1 MPVRRTGFAARRK
14 SVGLSQEGLA
24 DALGVDRSTVVRWE
38 SGETEPQPWI
48 RPRLARVLTVSLED
62 LAGLL
67 TVAGAAGHEDVERL
81 RFALEHP
88 DTVDLVTVA
97 ALRREIEQLDEQYVH
112 VPSVTLLAPAGQ
124 CLGQVRFLS
133 AHATRSRV
141 RRELLGLEAE
151 AAILMGQLVW
161 DASQRRD
168 HASARMYLDEA
179 IAAASQVRDPV
190 AEGLALLRRAMI
202 SLYGESD
209 PVEGLSEAQAA
220 AEASGKASDVLTGL
234 ATLHVAEA
242 HAMLDDRGSCERALS
257 AADARLG
264 RVDAAD
270 AAFELFSEAQAG
282 RMAGS
287 CYLALSDS
295 RRAQGLLEDTADAMN
310 DQSKAQ
316 AVVLGNLAQA
326 LIRQRELDQAIGRLH
341 QAMDV
346 IQLNWGAGGLN
357 LIFSAG
363 RQLRPWRSE
372 PAVQDVHDRLL
383 TLMTG

>member
-1 MPVRRTGFAARRK
+1 MPVRRTRFAARRK
-14 SVGLSQEGLA
+14 GVGLSQEGLA
-24 DALGVDRSTVVRWE
+24 EAVGVDRSTVVRWE
-38 SGETEPQPWI
+38 AGETEPQPWI
-48 RPRLARVLTVSLED
+48 RPRLARALAVSTEE

-67 TVAGAAGHEDVERL
+67 AAADVTEHGDSDRL

-88 DTVDLVTVA
+88 DSADLVTVA
-97 ALRREIEQLDEQYVH
+97 ALRREVDGLDEQYVR
-112 VPSVTLLAPAGQ
+112 VPSVALLAPAGQ

-141 RRELLGLEAE
+141 RRELLGLEAQ

-179 IAAASQVRDPV
+179 IVAAGQVRDRV

-202 SLYGESD
+202 SLYGEGD
-209 PVEGLSEAQAA
+209 PTAGMGEAQAS
-220 AEASGKASDVLTGL
+220 AEASRRASDVLTGL

-242 HAMLDDRGSCERALS
+242 HAMDGDRSSCEATLS
-257 AADARLG
+257 AADASLG
-264 RVDAAD
+264 RIDAAD
-270 AAFELFSEAQAG
+270 AAFELYSEAQAG

-295 RRAQGLLEDTADAMN
+295 RRAQGLLEDTAAVMG

-316 AVVLGNLAQA
+316 AVVLGNLALA
-326 LIRQRELDQAIGRLH
+326 LIRQGKLDEAAGRLH

-363 RQLRPWRSE
+363 RELRPWRSE

>member
-1 MPVRRTGFAARRK
+1 MPVRRTRFSARRK
-14 SVGLSQEGLA
+14 SVGLSQERLA
-24 DALGVDRSTVVRWE
+24 EALGVDRSTVARWE
-38 SGETEPQPWI
+38 AGETEPQPWI
-48 RPRLARVLTVSLED
+48 RPRLART
-62 LAGLL
+62 LAISADQLAALL
-67 TVAGAAGHEDVERL
+67 ATAGTPGHEDTDRL

-88 DTVDLVTVA
+88 DSTDIVTVA
-97 ALRREIEQLDEQYVH
+97 ALRREIDDLDEQYVH

-133 AHATRSRV
+133 AHATRSRI
-141 RRELLGLEAE
+141 RRELLGLEAQ

-179 IAAASQVRDPV
+179 ISAASQVRDPV
-190 AEGLALLRRAMI
+190 MEGLALLRRAMI

-209 PVEGLSEAQAA
+209 PVAGLSESQAA
-220 AEASGKASDVLTGL
+220 AEASRRASDVLAGL
-234 ATLHVAEA
+234 ATLHAAEA
-242 HAMLDDRGSCERALS
+242 HAMHGDRSSCEQALS
-257 AADARLG
+257 AADASFGRLG
-264 RVDAAD
+264 TAD
-270 AAFELFSEAQAG
+270 AAFELYSEAQAG

-287 CYLALSDS
+287 CYLTLSDS
-295 RRAQGLLEDTADAMN
+295 RRAQCLLEDTAATMS

-316 AVVLGNLAQA
+316 AVVLANLALA
-326 LIRQRELDQAIGRLH
+326 LIRQGKLDEAAGRLH

-363 RQLRPWRSE
+363 RDAGPGGPSQPCRTS
-372 PAVQDVHDRLL
+372 
-383 TLMTG
+383 MTGCSHS